1 MPLARYW
8 ARLRR
13 FWSGQPQAEH
23 EQQLIQLYWNRAELK
38 KELANQTEQTIAMSE
53 KLRVQE
59 AATRRA
65 QEQQEQLHAYL
76 GNPEQGANALVYFQL
91 RALWRLGSEQLSK
104 FASELRRQQDER
116 ERKRHADECE
126 ARRSAKLDYLDQELR
141 NAQSVVDTLQARI
154 ELVTQRRADLGR
166 WWLLGLWNYSKRR
179 ELAKE
184 LGNLHVDWKAAS
196 SQRDDLS
203 EERAHVAGLPAEEY
217 PGMSVEGRRMVN
229 TAALAYAEFQIAL
242 LPNRGLAPLAK
253 DAINVQVF
261 DIKFGSREECARLMA
276 LTKAGLQ
283 GLATGAKDLTMLRE
297 LTDRLRARAAYRGTE
312 DTVPTA
318 DSIPGPATAAVAN
331 AATESLDRK
340 GSALNVLVDDY
351 WGVGAAL
358 TR

>member
-1 MPLARYW
+1 MSLMRQW

-13 FWSGQPQAEH
+13 FWSGQPEPEH

-38 KELANQTEQTIAMSE
+38 KELATQTEQRHALEE
-53 KLRVQE
+53 KVRLQE
-59 AATRRA
+59 AAARRVA
-65 QEQQEQLHAYL
+65 EQQEQLHAYL
-76 GNPEQGANALVYFQL
+76 GNPETGANALVYFQL
-91 RALWRLGSEQLSK
+91 RALWRLGSEQLAK
-104 FASELRRQQDER
+104 FAAELRRQQDER
-116 ERKRHADECE
+116 ERKRHQDESE
-126 ARRSAKLDYLDQELR
+126 ARRAAELAAADEQLL
-141 NAQSVVDTLQARI
+141 NAQSIVATLQARI
-154 ELVTQRRADLGR
+154 QLVTSRRAELGR
-166 WWLLGLWNYSKRR
+166 WWLLWLWNYSKRR

-184 LGNLHVDWKAAS
+184 ITHLQVEWKAAAAQAS
-196 SQRDDLS
+196 DLTDERDHTAS
-203 EERAHVAGLPAEEY
+203 RPLPEY
-217 PGMSVEGRRMVN
+217 SGMSVEGRRMVN

-283 GLATGAKDLTMLRE
+283 ALAAGAQDLTMLKE
-297 LTDRLRARAAYRGTE
+297 LTERLRARANYRGSE

-318 DSIPGPATAAVAN
+318 ESIPGPSTAAVAG

-340 GSALNVLVDDY
+340 GNALNVLVDDY
-351 WGVGAAL
+351 WRVGAVL